1 MSRVDARPYVPQGA
15 SMEELARSV
24 QRCRGCEL
32 YRNATQAVFGEGPV
46 EARIML
52 VGEQP
57 GDREDLAGAP
67 FVGPAGRVLDQALEE
82 AGIGREDVYVTN
94 AVKHFKFEPR
104 GKRRIHQ
111 RPTARELAA
120 CRPWLE
126 EESIRV
132 APVVLVALGATAAR
146 AIFGPSHRLTQ
157 QHGELIPHAWAKS
170 AISTY
175 HPSAVLRSSSDS
187 KHREQLYQEI
197 VEDLRRIRDSL
208 G

>member
-1 MSRVDARPYVPQGA
+1 MSKTDARPYVPQGA
-15 SMEELARSV
+15 SLEQLARSA
-24 QRCRGCEL
+24 QQCRGCEL
-32 YRNATQAVFGEGPV
+32 YRNATQAVFGEGPPD
-46 EARIML
+46 ARIML

-57 GDREDLAGAP
+57 GDQEDRVGAP
-67 FVGPAGRVLDQALEE
+67 FVGPAGRILDQALAE
-82 AGIGREDVYVTN
+82 AGIARDDVYVTN

-126 EESIRV
+126 EEATRI

-157 QHGELIPHAWAKS
+157 QRGTLIPHTWAKS

-175 HPSAVLRSSSDS
+175 HPSAVLRSSGDS
-187 KHREQLYQEI
+187 ERREQLYREI
-197 VEDLRRIRDSL
+197 VEDFGRVREGL
-208 G
+208 